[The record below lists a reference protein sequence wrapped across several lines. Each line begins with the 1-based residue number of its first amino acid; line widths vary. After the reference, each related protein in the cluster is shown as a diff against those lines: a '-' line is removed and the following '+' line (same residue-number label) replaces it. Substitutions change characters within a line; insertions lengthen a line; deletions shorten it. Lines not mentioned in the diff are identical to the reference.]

1 MGATG
6 RNGARGVQ
14 TVTLDLVALVAQ
26 YRAGLEAEL
35 ALLHRLEGLAGR
47 QRDAS
52 HHGDLEALA
61 LVTDERDLLMAS
73 IVTIEHEMKP
83 IRLTLLERRTDLQ
96 GSAEYQELAA
106 LHKDAA
112 ALVST
117 IVASDHE
124 SLSALKEAELAR
136 RFAARALE
144 QGETT
149 LAAYRRV
156 VAPPLAGATIVNRKG

>member
-1 MGATG
+1 MTS
-6 RNGARGVQ
+6 
-14 TVTLDLVALVAQ
+14 DLLALVEQ

-35 ALLHRLEGLAGR
+35 ALLHRLERVADR

-52 HHGDLEALA
+52 RDGDLDTLT
-61 LVTDERDLLMAS
+61 LVTDERDQLMAS
-73 IVTIEHEMKP
+73 IVTIEHQMKP
-83 IRLTLLERRTDLQ
+83 IRLTLLERR
-96 GSAEYQELAA
+96 AELADSDAYQELAV
-106 LHKDAA
+106 LHKNAA

-117 IVASDHE
+117 IVAADQA
-124 SLSALKEAELAR
+124 SLTALKEAELAR
-136 RFAARALE
+136 RFAARSLE